1 MYGAERSREAE
12 YDDGEYSGK
21 GSSSMTERGTAT
33 RAGAALAASLIALLM
48 VAVGVGAQGRGPAL
62 DVPAPAI
69 SGGPWIN
76 SAPLTSDAL
85 RGRVVFVEFWTYG

>member
-1 MYGAERSREAE
+1 MIERDPGRPSGAQEAV
-12 YDDGEYSGK
+12 
-21 GSSSMTERGTAT
+21 MTGAGARGG
-33 RAGAALAASLIALLM
+33 RASIGRRTLGILAVAALAGTLGAGVIA
-48 VAVGVGAQGRGPAL
+48 APGRGAAL

-76 SAPLTSDAL
+76 SAPLTPDAL

>member
-1 MYGAERSREAE
+1 MGQWLL
-12 YDDGEYSGK
+12 G
-21 GSSSMTERGTAT
+21 
-33 RAGAALAASLIALLM
+33 ASLLAVLAL
-48 VAVGVGAQGRGPAL
+48 AVGVGAQGRGAAL

-76 SAPLTSDAL
+76 SAPLTPDAL

>member
-1 MYGAERSREAE
+1 MTSRW
-12 YDDGEYSGK
+12 
-21 GSSSMTERGTAT
+21 
-33 RAGAALAASLIALLM
+33 AGAGWTWIGRCVLGASLLAVLA
-48 VAVGVGAQGRGPAL
+48 VAVGVGAQGRGATL

-76 SAPLTSDAL
+76 STPLTSDGL

>member
-1 MYGAERSREAE
+1 MMS
-12 YDDGEYSGK
+12 
-21 GSSSMTERGTAT
+21 T
-33 RAGAALAASLIALLM
+33 RARAGLGWIGRLAFGISLLAVLA
-48 VAVGVGAQGRGPAL
+48 VAVGVGAQGRGAAL

-76 SAPLTSDAL
+76 SAPLTPDAL

>member
-1 MYGAERSREAE
+1 MASRQ
-12 YDDGEYSGK
+12 
-21 GSSSMTERGTAT
+21 
-33 RAGAALAASLIALLM
+33 AGAGWPRMGQWLLGASLLAVLAL
-48 VAVGVGAQGRGPAL
+48 AVGVGAQGRGAAL

-76 SAPLTSDAL
+76 SAPLTPDAL

>member
-1 MYGAERSREAE
+1 MRRRWSA
-12 YDDGEYSGK
+12 
-21 GSSSMTERGTAT
+21 TPT
-33 RAGAALAASLIALLM
+33 RAVLVASLLAVLA
-48 VAVGVGAQGRGPAL
+48 VAVGVGAQSRGVAL

-76 SAPLTSDAL
+76 SAPLTPEAL